1 MPWCWSRPSAVV
13 LAISLITAPASASVH
28 LRSTALR
35 HSHIVA
41 SAASAAS
48 TAAEVQDDATTAD
61 SVALEPA
68 NVKLNFAEAGA
79 RVTTALP
86 PVVILH
92 GLFGA
97 GGNFATWAARLNE
110 DCEKAG
116 KPRRIILVDL
126 RNHGDSSHSSSM
138 AFEDM
143 SADVARLLEEQGI
156 ERAVLCGHSIGGKV
170 AMVRKR
176 AALRHSELR
185 THTHKEQ
192 TRDIKSTSP
201 IASVQTALT
210 ARIMPARCSMQAT
223 ALLHPER
230 VERLM
235 VLDMAPVAYA
245 PKEPQWEGIIQVVS
259 AMRTVKLD
267 VISSKRDAD
276 AMLARTISD
285 PSIRAFVL
293 TNLVRTRTGSFKWR
307 VNLDAIEA
315 WLPRLADW
323 DVEASKG
330 SYGGNTLFVGGGKS
344 RFLRSSHLPAIS
356 EQFTRFSLSTIRT
369 ADHWVHAD
377 EPEALLII
385 MESFLAAK
393 AAPSS

>member
-1 MPWCWSRPSAVV
+1 
-13 LAISLITAPASASVH
+13 
-28 LRSTALR
+28 
-35 HSHIVA
+35 
-41 SAASAAS
+41 
-48 TAAEVQDDATTAD
+48 
-61 SVALEPA
+61 
-68 NVKLNFAEAGA
+68 
-79 RVTTALP
+79 
-86 PVVILH
+86 
-92 GLFGA
+92 
-97 GGNFATWAARLNE
+97 
-110 DCEKAG
+110 
-116 KPRRIILVDL
+116 
-126 RNHGDSSHSSSM
+126 
-138 AFEDM
+138 
-143 SADVARLLEEQGI
+143 
-156 ERAVLCGHSIGGKV
+156 
-170 AMVRKR
+170 
-176 AALRHSELR
+176 
-185 THTHKEQ
+185 
-192 TRDIKSTSP
+192 
-201 IASVQTALT
+201 
-210 ARIMPARCSMQAT
+210 MQAT

-276 AMLARTISD
+276 AMLARTVSD